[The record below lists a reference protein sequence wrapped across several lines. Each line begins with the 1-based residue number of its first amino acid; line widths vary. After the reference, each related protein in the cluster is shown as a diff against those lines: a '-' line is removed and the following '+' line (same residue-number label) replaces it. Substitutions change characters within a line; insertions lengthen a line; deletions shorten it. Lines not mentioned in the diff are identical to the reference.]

1 MSVDFQISNYWGE
14 TLHSLSDGKWLK
26 CTPEVHFLHP
36 CHPFKHCTMFYTK
49 KLPLY
54 RSFFVWCLV
63 CHLTAWNLKLRW
75 WKISWFSDSG
85 VKVDYTK
92 QWSSRC
98 CYGCL
103 CEDEYWLF
111 LLVLE
116 FWSANRIIDR
126 GSLPSDNPFKF
137 TPTVVKCF
145 SVETWMIFAQILL
158 TPHPHQ
164 IFRYSGSCNM
174 VIAMKGASFHLGVA
188 KTKNSIPL
196 IFTVLIKK

>member
-1 MSVDFQISNYWGE
+1 MENDWNVTQKFTS
-14 TLHSLSDGKWLK
+14 
-26 CTPEVHFLHP
+26 CTPVIRLNIALCFIQKSCLFIDP
-36 CHPFKHCTMFYTK
+36 
-49 KLPLY
+49 
-54 RSFFVWCLV
+54 FFVWCLV
-63 CHLTAWNLKLRW
+63 CRLTARNLKLKW

-137 TPTVVKCF
+137 TPSVVKCF

-174 VIAMKGASFHLGVA
+174 VIAMKGASLHLGVA
-188 KTKNSIPL
+188 KTKEFTPT
-196 IFTVLIKK
+196 IFTVHIKI